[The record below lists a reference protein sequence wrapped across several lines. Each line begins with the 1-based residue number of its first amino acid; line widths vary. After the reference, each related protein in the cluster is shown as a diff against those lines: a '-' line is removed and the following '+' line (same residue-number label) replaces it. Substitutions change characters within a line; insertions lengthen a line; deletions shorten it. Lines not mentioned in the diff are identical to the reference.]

1 MKDPQEIAQALCDQP
16 VWSAVVGPLG
26 QYALSLELGEQQRR
40 PVRLA
45 NPRLS
50 FVKRTF
56 EGAFG
61 LLVEC
66 PWRIDAEH
74 GVVASAF
81 DVFDPDEAVV
91 GEHAAFDGATVRR
104 VHLDVRTGDLM
115 LALSNDLTLRCLVL
129 ETQKRSPE
137 RINWSLSTPDV
148 VLTAGP
154 SGRLVVRSRAEAEG
168 AFRRMIRALDGGG
181 DDLVSRLAKSRGMAA
196 VPPLVDETPDDLVV
210 DEPEPGG
217 PTEPSPR

>member
-1 MKDPQEIAQALCDQP
+1 MEIMHDPQVIAQGLRGLP

-26 QYALSLELGEQQRR
+26 QYALSLELGAQSRR

-56 EGAFG
+56 EGAYA

-66 PWRIDAEH
+66 PWRIDGAD

-81 DVFDPDEAVV
+81 DIFDPDEGII
-91 GEHAAFDGATVRR
+91 GEHAAFDGAHVEE
-104 VHLDVRTGDLM
+104 VHLDTKTGDLS
-115 LALSNDLTLRCLVL
+115 LALGNGLTLRCLIL
-129 ETQKRSPE
+129 ETQKKSPE
-137 RINWSLSTPDV
+137 RINWSMSTPEL

-154 SGRLVVRSRAEAEG
+154 SGRLTVRSRAEAEG
-168 AFRRMIRALDGGG
+168 AFRRMIRALDGATD
-181 DDLVSRLAKSRGMAA
+181 DDLVTRVARSRGMAA
-196 VPPLVDETPDDLVV
+196 VPPPVDTPDDLVV
-210 DEPEPGG
+210 EEDPGSA
-217 PTEPSPR
+217 PKPS

>member
-1 MKDPQEIAQALCDQP
+1 MQQDFEAIVQGLRGLP

-26 QYALSLELGEQQRR
+26 QYALSLELGEQKRR

-56 EGAFG
+56 EGTHA

-66 PWRIDAEH
+66 PWRIEAER

-81 DVFDPDEAVV
+81 DAFSPDEAIV
-91 GEHAAFDGATVRR
+91 GEHAAFEGAQVRE
-104 VHLDVRTGDLM
+104 VHLDLRTGDLT
-115 LALSNDLTLRCLVL
+115 LDLSTDLTLRCVVL
-129 ETQKRSPE
+129 ETQRKSPE
-137 RINWSLSTPDV
+137 RINWSMSTPDV

-154 SGRLVVRSRAEAEG
+154 SGRLSVRSRAEAEG
-168 AFRRMIRALDGGG
+168 AFRRMIRALDGA
-181 DDLVSRLAKSRGMAA
+181 DDDMVARFARSRGMVA
-196 VPPLVDETPDDLVV
+196 VPMPPDDNPDDLVV
-210 DEPEPGG
+210 DEPPKD
-217 PTEPSPR
+217 P